1 METLNYAKMSPKLE
15 KDLTDFAKSNN
26 VSMRELAQLCNMIT
40 IRESILQQH
49 KSPITQNAKNKRWYT
64 RLPNGKQ
71 VVKTKKEDLE
81 NTLITY
87 YVNQPEVKQQ
97 FQQLAF
103 APQGNHRI
111 GESQKS
117 ADNCTLKTI
126 YLQWLELRRHEVGR
140 NTLADDLE
148 YWKKYIVTS
157 KIADIALSQLS
168 RTDLK
173 KWSYETITS
182 HKMKKKYFA
191 NVKRTL
197 NSLLDFA
204 VDEELLTINHLR
216 SIKIN
221 SHLYTPTSFKEENEE
236 VFTEQEQALVMK
248 EAENDSKEHDSAI
261 PLGICILF
269 LTGMRIGELC
279 ALRNCDIAD
288 NYLYV
293 RRMMIENQIEASDGG
308 LTRNGYTIVEH
319 AKSSAGMRK
328 IYLPEKAREYF
339 AQINELNKLNKYPC
353 ADTDLIFQRKEGM
366 CNQRVFDCR
375 LKKYCNPNHLNL
387 PFAKSCHDIRRSY
400 ISHLFDLGCNPDS
413 IRRIA
418 GHENIEMTMR
428 YCRSRKSQEEL
439 EKILEQDFST
449 QRG

>member
-1 METLNYAKMSPKLE
+1 MEILDYLNMSPELQKN
-15 KDLTDFAKSNN
+15 LTDLAKSNN
-26 VSMRELAQLCNMIT
+26 LSMRELAQLCNMIT
-40 IRESILQQH
+40 IRETILQQH

-64 RLPNGKQ
+64 RLPDGKQ
-71 VVKTKKEDLE
+71 IVKTKKEDLE
-81 NTLITY
+81 QALITY
-87 YVNQPEVKQQ
+87 YLPEVKQQ
-97 FQQLAF
+97 FQQLTL
-103 APQGNHRI
+103 APQGNYRM

-126 YLQWLELRRHEVGR
+126 YPQWLELRRYEISR

-148 YWKKYIVTS
+148 YWKKYIATD
-157 KIADIALSQLS
+157 KIADIPLNQLS
-168 RTDLK
+168 RTALRQ
-173 KWSYETITS
+173 WSGKIITN

-204 VDEELLTINHLR
+204 VDEELLSINHLR

-221 SHLYTPTSFKEENEE
+221 SHLYTPTSFKKENEE
-236 VFTEQEQALVMK
+236 VFTEQEQELVMK
-248 EAENDSKEHDSAI
+248 EAENDSREHDSAI

-279 ALRNCDIAD
+279 ALRNCDIDD

-293 RRMMIENQIEASDGG
+293 CRMMIENQIETSDGE
-308 LTRNGYTIVEH
+308 LTRNGYKIVEH

-328 IYLPEKAREYF
+328 IYLPEKARAYF
-339 AQINELNKLNKYPC
+339 AQIKELNKMNHYPC

-375 LKKYCNPNHLNL
+375 LKKYCNPKHLDL
-387 PFAKSCHDIRRSY
+387 PFVKSCHDIRRSY
-400 ISHLFDLGCNPDS
+400 ISHLFDLGINPDS
-413 IRRIA
+413 IRRMA
-418 GHENIEMTMR
+418 GHKNIEMTMK
-428 YCRSRKSQEEL
+428 YCRGRKAQEEL
-439 EKILEQDFST
+439 EKILEQDFS
-449 QRG
+449 G

>member
-1 METLNYAKMSPKLE
+1 MEILDYLNMSPELQKN
-15 KDLTDFAKSNN
+15 LTDLAKSNN
-26 VSMRELAQLCNMIT
+26 LSMRELAQLCNMIT
-40 IRESILQQH
+40 IRETILQQH

-64 RLPNGKQ
+64 RLPDGKQ
-71 VVKTKKEDLE
+71 IVKTKKEDLE
-81 NTLITY
+81 QVLITY
-87 YVNQPEVKQQ
+87 YLPEVKQQ
-97 FQQLAF
+97 FQQLTL
-103 APQGNHRI
+103 APQGNYGM

-126 YLQWLELRRHEVGR
+126 YPQWLELRRYEISR

-148 YWKKYIVTS
+148 YWKKYIATD
-157 KIADIALSQLS
+157 KIADIPLNQLS
-168 RTDLK
+168 RTALRQ
-173 KWSYETITS
+173 WSGKIITN

-204 VDEELLTINHLR
+204 VDEELLSINHLR

-221 SHLYTPTSFKEENEE
+221 SHLYTPTSFKKENEE
-236 VFTEQEQALVMK
+236 VFTEQEQELVMK
-248 EAENDSKEHDSAI
+248 EAENDSREHDSAI

-279 ALRNCDIAD
+279 ALRNCDID
-288 NYLYV
+288 GNYLYV
-293 RRMMIENQIEASDGG
+293 CRMMIENQIETSDGE
-308 LTRNGYTIVEH
+308 LTRNGYKIVEH

-328 IYLPEKAREYF
+328 IYLPEKARAYF
-339 AQINELNKLNKYPC
+339 AQIKELNKMNHYPC

-400 ISHLFDLGCNPDS
+400 ISHLFDLEINPDS
-413 IRRIA
+413 IRRMA
-418 GHENIEMTMR
+418 GHKNIEMTMK
-428 YCRSRKSQEEL
+428 YCRGRKAQEEL
-439 EKILEQDFST
+439 EKILEQDFS
-449 QRG
+449 G